1 MKSVTF
7 LRNTWRKK
15 DKESSSSDAST
26 STELAS
32 SSSQSLSPPSS
43 SRRLFFG
50 KLSSPSVSPTHSQRS
65 TPPQRP
71 PRPPSLDLFTDLKD
85 TPTSSSSSFDMAADI
100 AITPSPPMSQSVSMS
115 SRSSSELDG
124 VWNDF
129 LTDIR
134 EDVRPSHVY
143 PSLNR
148 QSQYKTFKSDTVDA
162 MLDPSAHSLRTRYQI
177 TGSTP
182 HLPYVKL
189 HSPDN
194 TYPRMRRPM
203 LSPSVSV
210 VAPRPEESE
219 TDFSLSLFP
228 APPPLRIR
236 KKVPKA
242 LILRPSAHIVP
253 LPPSP
258 ASFST
263 GTDSR
268 DTTPLATPVTPTYPT
283 ISRKTSG
290 YNLSSAQASL
300 SPPSTPSP
308 SLPNTR
314 RQLPRVE
321 YEEHSYFAYNHHR
334 VTASDTLQRP
344 YKNHTKFLST
354 LETTSRRSNPTL
366 VMDTGSPVKAHNIQW
381 GYAV

>member
-15 DKESSSSDAST
+15 DKESSPSDASK
-26 STELAS
+26 STPHASRPEL
-32 SSSQSLSPPSS
+32 SSQSLSPPSS

-50 KLSSPSVSPTHSQRS
+50 KTSSRSASPTHSQRS
-65 TPPQRP
+65 APPQRP
-71 PRPPSLDLFTDLKD
+71 PRPPSLDLFNEPKD
-85 TPTSSSSSFDMAADI
+85 TPTSPSSSLDMAADI

-129 LTDIR
+129 LSDMR

-143 PSLNR
+143 PSLHR
-148 QSQYKTFKSDTVDA
+148 KSQYKTLKSDTVDA
-162 MLDPSAHSLRTRYQI
+162 MLDPSTHSLHTRYHI

-182 HLPYVKL
+182 HLPYVKPR
-189 HSPDN
+189 SPDN
-194 TYPRMRRPM
+194 TYPRGSEARRNRHRFF
-203 LSPSVSV
+203 SITIPS
-210 VAPRPEESE
+210 
-219 TDFSLSLFP
+219 
-228 APPPLRIR
+228 PPPLRIR
-236 KKVPKA
+236 KKVPEA
-242 LILRPSAHIVP
+242 LILRPTASIVP

-263 GTDSR
+263 GTASR
-268 DTTPLATPVTPTYPT
+268 DTTPLATPVTPTYPI

-308 SLPNTR
+308 SFPNTR
-314 RQLPRVE
+314 PQLPRVE
-321 YEEHSYFAYNHHR
+321 HEEHSYFAYNHHR
-334 VTASDTLQRP
+334 VTASDTPQRP

-354 LETTSRRSNPTL
+354 VETASRRANPTL
-366 VMDTGSPVKAHNIQW
+366 VMDTGSPVKAHDIQW